1 MANANKILS
10 YHVDDGGIAVKK
22 RKLGQT
28 QLEVS
33 ELCFGALPMGPLQAR
48 ISEESGGE
56 IILEALRQGVNFIDT
71 AEIYK
76 TYSHIR
82 KALDRFEGEVIIATK
97 SPAQTYAD
105 MEKSIELALD
115 ELGRDQIDIFLLH
128 AARVTP
134 AVFEER
140 AGAFQCLVD
149 YKEKG
154 ILKAIGLST
163 HVVSVVEKA
172 AEIPKVDI
180 IFPIVNKLG
189 MGIVGGSIDD
199 MLQAIRKAHAAGKG
213 LYGMKALAGGHL
225 ITELKKAF
233 DFVRNIPELSSIAVG
248 MVKPEE
254 LEVNLKIF
262 NDEEL
267 SVNLLKEDL
276 KASKRLHILSNI
288 CIGCGTC
295 VNTCPN
301 AALSLVD
308 GKAQVDRSSCILCGY
323 CNPVCPEFALRLV

>member
-1 MANANKILS
+1 M
-10 YHVDDGGIAVKK
+10 KK
-22 RKLGQT
+22 TKLGQT

-33 ELCFGALPMGPLQAR
+33 ELCFGALPMGPLQAK
-48 ISEESGGE
+48 ISEEAGGE
-56 IILEALRQGVNFIDT
+56 IILTALRKGVNFIDT

-76 TYSHIR
+76 TYPYIR
-82 KALDRFEGEVIIATK
+82 RALDRFEGEVIIATK
-97 SPAQTYAD
+97 SPAHTYAD

-115 ELGRDQIDIFLLH
+115 ELGRKKIDIFLLH

-172 AEIPKVDI
+172 AQIPEVDI
-180 IFPIVNKLG
+180 ISPIVNKLG

-199 MLQAIRKAHAAGKG
+199 MLRAIRKAHAAGKG
-213 LYGMKALAGGHL
+213 LYGMEALAGGHL
-225 ITELKKAF
+225 ITELKDAF
-233 DFVRNIPELSSIAVG
+233 DFVRKIPELSSIAVG

-254 LEVNLKIF
+254 LEINLKIF
-262 NDEEL
+262 NDGEL
-267 SVNLLKEDL
+267 PANLKGDL
-276 KASKRLHILSNI
+276 KASKRLHILTNI
-288 CIGCGTC
+288 CVGCGTC
-295 VNTCPN
+295 VKICPN

-308 GKAQVDRSSCILCGY
+308 GKARVDRNSCIVCGY

>member
-1 MANANKILS
+1 M
-10 YHVDDGGIAVKK
+10 KK
-22 RKLGQT
+22 TKLGQT

-33 ELCFGALPMGPLQAR
+33 ELCFGALPMGPLQAK
-48 ISEESGGE
+48 ISEEAGGE
-56 IILEALRQGVNFIDT
+56 IILTALRKGVNFIDT

-76 TYSHIR
+76 TYPYIR
-82 KALDRFEGEVIIATK
+82 RALDRFEGEVIIATK
-97 SPAQTYAD
+97 SPAHTYAD

-115 ELGRDQIDIFLLH
+115 ELGRKKIDIFLLH

-172 AEIPKVDI
+172 AQIPEVDI

-213 LYGMKALAGGHL
+213 LCGMKALAGGHL
-225 ITELKKAF
+225 ITELKDAF
-233 DFVRNIPELSSIAVG
+233 DFVRKIPELSSIAVG

-254 LEVNLKIF
+254 LEINLKIF
-262 NDEEL
+262 NDGEL
-267 SVNLLKEDL
+267 PANLKGDL
-276 KASKRLHILSNI
+276 KASKRLHILTNI
-288 CIGCGTC
+288 CVGCGTC
-295 VNTCPN
+295 VKICPN

-308 GKAQVDRSSCILCGY
+308 GKARVDRNSCIVCGY